1 MPITEE
7 QADGAIHA
15 FYNEFP
21 GLSGLNIS
29 HRPTQESFYGNK
41 ASIEAVGTI
50 KGAFLPK
57 RGEVHLPLANFRDV
71 GDLRKSLQHEAL
83 GHYGTLTFTGSEKR
97 DLLEVIITARQSP
110 SLQGDWATVDKAY
123 AGQSELM
130 KAEEVL
136 CLAAERI
143 DGPLN
148 KTADQVER
156 IWSDVVKNKARPL
169 EREDLQTI
177 VDAVAD
183 GIRRGTRE
191 QQIFPIDDRSQFRRP
206 GLTEGQPRAGQA
218 DDGGLTEAAAL
229 DQVAANALA
238 TEAEGQERDQA
249 AEVDRDAGHPPST
262 YEAELE
268 THVEAKQQQV
278 ERIES
283 RLETLIEQQE
293 ARLLQTQQN
302 KPGAFALPST
312 RSAWRDKQEDQR
324 ARLQTLHARLDRVQ
338 SLKEGMSTHGP
349 KLEELATRKLRAE
362 NPELA
367 AEWDE
372 AQAQARREQIEKR
385 QANKRDKGQQ
395 AQRGQ
400 TLGLGRPE

>member
-83 GHYGTLTFTGSEKR
+83 GHFGTLTFTGSEKR
-97 DLLEVIITARQSP
+97 DLLEVIIAARQSP
-110 SLQGDWATVDKAY
+110 SMKGDWAKVDKAY

-130 KAEEVL
+130 KAEEVF

-143 DGPLN
+143 DGPPS
-148 KTADQVER
+148 KTADQAAR
-156 IWSDVVKNKARPL
+156 TWSDVVTNKTRQL

-177 VDAVAD
+177 VESVAD

-191 QQIFPIDDRSQFRRP
+191 QQIFPIDDRSQFRKTAE
-206 GLTEGQPRAGQA
+206 LA
-218 DDGGLTEAAAL
+218 DSLTEATAEAKAQL
-229 DQVAANALA
+229 GPHAKTFPPQLAEGSYKGPIIAETEHHVLQQVSATNTVAHAKTAFAQAPTVDKTTALA
-238 TEAEGQERDQA
+238 VAYNDGA
-249 AEVDRDAGHPPST
+249 AV
-262 YEAELE
+262 
-268 THVEAKQQQV
+268 V
-278 ERIES
+278 
-283 RLETLIEQQE
+283 
-293 ARLLQTQQN
+293 
-302 KPGAFALPST
+302 KPA
-312 RSAWRDKQEDQR
+312 
-324 ARLQTLHARLDRVQ
+324 RVQ
-338 SLKEGMSTHGP
+338 AVQTK
-349 KLEELATRKLRAE
+349 TR
-362 NPELA
+362 
-367 AEWDE
+367 D
-372 AQAQARREQIEKR
+372 
-385 QANKRDKGQQ
+385 
-395 AQRGQ
+395 
-400 TLGLGRPE
+400 LGR

>member
-83 GHYGTLTFTGSEKR
+83 GHFGTLTFTGSEKR
-97 DLLEVIITARQSP
+97 DLLEVIIAARQSP
-110 SLQGDWATVDKAY
+110 SMKGDWAKVDKAY

-130 KAEEVL
+130 KAEEVF

-143 DGPLN
+143 DGPPS
-148 KTADQVER
+148 KTADQAAR
-156 IWSDVVKNKARPL
+156 TWSDVVTNKTRQL

-177 VDAVAD
+177 VESVAD

-191 QQIFPIDDRSQFRRP
+191 QQIFPIDDRSQFRKTAE
-206 GLTEGQPRAGQA
+206 LA
-218 DDGGLTEAAAL
+218 DSLTEATAEAKAQL
-229 DQVAANALA
+229 GPHAKTFPPQLAEGSYKGPIIAETEHHVLQQVSATNTVAHAKTAFAQAPTVDKTTALA
-238 TEAEGQERDQA
+238 VAYNDGAAVVKPARVQA
-249 AEVDRDAGHPPST
+249 AQTKTRD
-262 YEAELE
+262 
-268 THVEAKQQQV
+268 
-278 ERIES
+278 
-283 RLETLIEQQE
+283 
-293 ARLLQTQQN
+293 
-302 KPGAFALPST
+302 
-312 RSAWRDKQEDQR
+312 
-324 ARLQTLHARLDRVQ
+324 
-338 SLKEGMSTHGP
+338 
-349 KLEELATRKLRAE
+349 
-362 NPELA
+362 
-367 AEWDE
+367 
-372 AQAQARREQIEKR
+372 
-385 QANKRDKGQQ
+385 
-395 AQRGQ
+395 
-400 TLGLGRPE
+400 LGR

>member
-1 MPITEE
+1 MPITED

-83 GHYGTLTFTGSEKR
+83 GHYGTLTFIGSEKR

-191 QQIFPIDDRSQFRRP
+191 QQIFPIDDRSQFRKTAELADS
-206 GLTEGQPRAGQA
+206 LTDATAEAKAQLGPNAKTFPAQLAEGTYKGPIIAETEHHVLQQVSATNTVAHAKTAFAQA
-218 DDGGLTEAAAL
+218 PTVDKTT
-229 DQVAANALA
+229 ALA
-238 TEAEGQERDQA
+238 VAYNDGA
-249 AEVDRDAGHPPST
+249 AV
-262 YEAELE
+262 
-268 THVEAKQQQV
+268 V
-278 ERIES
+278 
-283 RLETLIEQQE
+283 
-293 ARLLQTQQN
+293 
-302 KPGAFALPST
+302 KPA
-312 RSAWRDKQEDQR
+312 
-324 ARLQTLHARLDRVQ
+324 RVQ
-338 SLKEGMSTHGP
+338 AVTQTK
-349 KLEELATRKLRAE
+349 TR
-362 NPELA
+362 
-367 AEWDE
+367 D
-372 AQAQARREQIEKR
+372 
-385 QANKRDKGQQ
+385 
-395 AQRGQ
+395 
-400 TLGLGRPE
+400 LGR